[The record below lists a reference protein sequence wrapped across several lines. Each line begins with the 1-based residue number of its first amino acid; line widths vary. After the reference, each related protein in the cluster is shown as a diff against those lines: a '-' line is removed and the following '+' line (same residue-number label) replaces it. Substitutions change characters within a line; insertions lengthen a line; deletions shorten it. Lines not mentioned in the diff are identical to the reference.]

1 MDAKV
6 TISPLPVRLGYLGLL
21 PQFVFLAMALSGGPA
36 HRFALAGGFAYAALI
51 FSFLG
56 GVWWGLA
63 LTASRQLPW
72 LFAISVMPSLIAL
85 GCFLPW
91 VWGLRWPEPYLLV
104 LGVLLA
110 MSCLVDLR
118 AARAL
123 NLPVGWTKMRTR
135 LSLGLGLTTFLL
147 GLV

>member
-1 MDAKV
+1 MDAHF

-21 PQFVFLAMALSGGPA
+21 PQFVFLAMASSGGPA
-36 HRFALAGGFAYAALI
+36 HWIALVGGLAYAALI

-63 LTASRQLPW
+63 LTASRQTPW
-72 LFAISVMPSLIAL
+72 LFAISVVPSLIAL

-104 LGVLLA
+104 LGVLLT

-118 AARAL
+118 AARSL
-123 NLPVGWTKMRTR
+123 KLPIDWTRMRIR
-135 LSLGLGLTTFLL
+135 LSLGLGLATFLL